1 MIPAYDVA
9 GSPDGANVVLIHGFA
24 SNRAVNW
31 KSTGWLDVLAR
42 AGFRIIAM
50 DVRGHGESQKFYR
63 PKDYDEGALA
73 HDVIDLMDHLGIGR
87 ASLIGYSM
95 GSFIAI
101 RTMMDFPARVT
112 RAVLGGVGE
121 NYFAPVTVDV
131 ERVAAALEAPEG
143 AAADDPVA
151 RDFRR
156 FAEKTGGDLR
166 ALAACFRRPRKAF
179 QAADLAAVTAP
190 VLVVCGDK
198 DTITGDAVPLA
209 SAFPQGRLV
218 RVPGRDH
225 MLTVGDKRFKEAAT
239 AFLRET

>member
-9 GSPDGANVVLIHGFA
+9 GSPDGAPVVLIHGFA
-24 SNRAVNW
+24 SNRTVNW
-31 KSTGWLDVLAR
+31 KATGWFDVLAR
-42 AGFRIIAM
+42 AGFRVIAM

-63 PKDYDEGALA
+63 PEDYDEGLLA
-73 HDVIDLMDHLGIGR
+73 RDVIDLMDHLGVGR
-87 ASLIGYSM
+87 TSLIGYSM

-101 RTMMDFPARVT
+101 RTMLDFPVRVA

-131 ERVAAALEAPEG
+131 ERVAAALEAPDG
-143 AAADDPVA
+143 AVAGDPVA

-156 FAEKTGGDLR
+156 FAKKTGGDLH

-190 VLVVCGDK
+190 VLIVCGDK
-198 DTITGDAVPLA
+198 DTITGDAAPLA
-209 SAFPQGRLV
+209 SAFPGGRLV
-218 RVPGRDH
+218 RVPDRDH
-225 MLTVGDKRFKEAAT
+225 MLTVGDKRFKEAAI
-239 AFLRET
+239 AFLREA